1 MATLQSGARLAGV
14 ALSHSP
20 QMLADV
26 DHTQGLEFR
35 NAVEAAARA
44 VRTYD
49 PTLVVYFGP
58 DHMRALAGIA
68 PAFTAVESATGY
80 GDWNTASSR
89 YDVPSELVRD
99 YVQYTT
105 DNGVEVAL
113 APELKLD
120 HGFGQS
126 TTDLFGRL
134 DAVPMIPVVV
144 NCIDRPLATTSR
156 VIELGRIT
164 RRFLDISTSRY
175 DRVLVI
181 GSGGLSHAPPSLIPG
196 ADKLP
201 EAERQALIT
210 DNMDK
215 AIDAIRPE
223 WDAHVLKLLAE
234 GDLQAISRMTHDD
247 IQVAGTGAHEVRTWI
262 AVAATIGEPLGTVGY
277 QTVPEWITGMG
288 IAADREL
295 GAQATAA
302 SI

>member
-1 MATLQSGARLAGV
+1 MTTLESGARLAGV

-26 DHTQGLEFR
+26 DHTQGLGFR
-35 NAVEAAARA
+35 AAVDAAARA
-44 VRTYD
+44 VRAYD

-68 PAFTAVESATGY
+68 PAFTAVERATGY

-89 YDVPSELVRD
+89 YDIPSQLVRD

-105 DNGVEVAL
+105 DKGVEVAL

-134 DAVPMIPVVV
+134 DAVPMIPIVV

-156 VIELGRIT
+156 VIELGRLT
-164 RRFLDISTSRY
+164 RLFLDASTSSD

-181 GSGGLSHAPPSLIPG
+181 GSGGLSHSPPSLIPG

-223 WDAHVLKLLAE
+223 WDARMLRLLAD
-234 GDLQAISRMTHDD
+234 GDLDAISRMTHDD
-247 IQVAGTGAHEVRTWI
+247 IQTAGTGAHEVRTWI
-262 AVAATIGEPLGTVGY
+262 AVAATVGAPLGTVGY

-288 IAADREL
+288 IAADEEL
-295 GAQATAA
+295 GVEGAVV
-302 SI
+302 SV

>member
-1 MATLQSGARLAGV
+1 MATLQSGARLAGI

-26 DHTQGLEFR
+26 EHTQGLKFR
-35 NAVEAAARA
+35 IAVEAAARA
-44 VRTYD
+44 VQAYD

-68 PAFTAVESATGY
+68 PAFTAVEAATGY

-89 YDVPSELVRD
+89 YDIPSELVRD
-99 YVQYTT
+99 YVQFTT

-134 DAVPMIPVVV
+134 DAVPMLPVVV

-156 VIELGRIT
+156 VIQLGGIT
-164 RRFLDISTSRY
+164 RRFLDTSTSPD

-181 GSGGLSHAPPSLIPG
+181 GSGGLSHSPPSLIPG
-196 ADKLP
+196 AHKLP

-210 DNMDK
+210 DNMGK
-215 AIDAIRPE
+215 AIEAIRPD
-223 WDAHVLKLLAE
+223 WDKNMLRLLAD
-234 GDLQAISRMTHDD
+234 GDLDAISRMTHDD
-247 IQVAGTGAHEVRTWI
+247 IQTAGTGAHEVRTWI
-262 AVAATIGEPLGTVGY
+262 AVAATVGEPLDTIGYETVS
-277 QTVPEWITGMG
+277 EWITGMG

-295 GAQATAA
+295 GVEPAVA
-302 SI
+302 SR

>member
-1 MATLQSGARLAGV
+1 
-14 ALSHSP
+14 
-20 QMLADV
+20 MLADV
-26 DHTQGLEFR
+26 DHTQGLNFR
-35 NAVEAAARA
+35 AAVEAAARA
-44 VRTYD
+44 VRAYD

-68 PAFTAVESATGY
+68 PAFTAVERATGY
-80 GDWNTASSR
+80 GDWNTPSSR
-89 YDVPSELVRD
+89 YDIPSQLVRD

-105 DNGVEVAL
+105 DKGVEVAL

-126 TTDLFGRL
+126 TADLFGRL
-134 DAVPMIPVVV
+134 DAVPMIPIVV

-156 VIELGRIT
+156 VIELGRLT
-164 RRFLDISTSRY
+164 RRFLDASTSSD

-181 GSGGLSHAPPSLIPG
+181 GSGGLSHSPPSLIPG

-215 AIDAIRPE
+215 AIDAIRPQ
-223 WDAHVLKLLAE
+223 WDARMLRLLAE
-234 GDLQAISRMTHDD
+234 GDLDAISRMTHDD
-247 IQVAGTGAHEVRTWI
+247 IQTAGTGAHEVRTWI
-262 AVAATIGEPLGTVGY
+262 AVAATVGEPLGTVGY

-288 IAADREL
+288 VAADEEL
-295 GAQATAA
+295 GVEATVV
-302 SI
+302 SV

>member
-1 MATLQSGARLAGV
+1 MTTLESGARLAGV

-26 DHTQGLEFR
+26 EHTQGVHFR
-35 NAVEAAARA
+35 AAVEAAALA
-44 VRTYD
+44 VRAYD

-68 PAFTAVESATGY
+68 PAFTAVEAATGY

-89 YDVPSELVRD
+89 YDIPSQLVRD
-99 YVQYTT
+99 YVRFTT
-105 DNGVEVAL
+105 ENGVEVAL

-134 DAVPMIPVVV
+134 DAVPMLPVVV
-144 NCIDRPLATTSR
+144 NCIDRPLATTAR

-164 RRFLDISTSRY
+164 RRFLDTSTSSD

-181 GSGGLSHAPPSLIPG
+181 GSGGLSHSPPSLIPG
-196 ADKLP
+196 AHKLP

-210 DNMDK
+210 DNMGK
-215 AIDAIRPE
+215 AIDAIRPK
-223 WDAHVLKLLAE
+223 WDARMLQLLAD
-234 GDLQAISRMTHDD
+234 GDLDSISRMSHED
-247 IQVAGTGAHEVRTWI
+247 IQTAGTGAHEVRTWI
-262 AVAATIGEPLGTVGY
+262 AVAATVGEPLGTVGY
-277 QTVPEWITGMG
+277 ETVPEWITGMG
-288 IAADREL
+288 IAANSEL
-295 GAQATAA
+295 GIET
-302 SI
+302 SRVTV